1 MARFE
6 NDVEE
11 VDFAPGDVLF
21 RQGETGTFF
30 FIIQLG
36 QVEIYRDVN
45 GKVSTLATLGP
56 TDSVGEFAAID
67 KKPRSASARAMTPV
81 KAVKISEQAY
91 AHLLSELPEWS
102 VSVLTALVAR
112 LRSAN
117 EVILQYQIRDGR
129 LTD

>member
-11 VDFAPGDVLF
+11 VNFAPGDILF

-36 QVEIYRDVN
+36 QVEIFRDFN
-45 GKVSTLATLGP
+45 GKISTLATLGP

-67 KKPRSASARAMTPV
+67 KKPRSASARAITPV
-81 KAVKISEQAY
+81 TAVKISEQAY

-102 VSVLTALVAR
+102 VSVLSALVAR

-117 EVILQYQIRDGR
+117 EIILQYQIRDGR